1 MKTNLLFLASLF
13 FLQSNAQQD
22 AQFTQYMYNTI
33 LVNPAYA
40 GTREAL
46 SIFVSHRSQWSGIDG
61 APKTSSLSFNTP
73 IVENLGV
80 GLSVLNDKIGPVDEN
95 NIALDFSYSI
105 PTSEVYKLSFGIKGS
120 MNLLNVDFTKLYLG
134 SNNDVAFQNN
144 IDNKLS
150 PNVGVGFYLHSDI
163 SYVGISAPNLLEK
176 VEMVPEKT
184 HYYLIAG
191 HVFDLSPSLNF
202 KPAMQT
208 KYVKGAP
215 MEIDL
220 SANMMI
226 NEKFV
231 AGVSYRWNTAVS
243 ALLGFQTSESFFIG
257 YSYDVDTTKLGN
269 YNSGSHEIFLRFE
282 TFKMIHKTISPTF
295 F

>member
-1 MKTNLLFLASLF
+1 MKTNLLLFASLF
-13 FLQSNAQQD
+13 CIQLQAQQD

-33 LVNPAYA
+33 IVNPAYA

-202 KPAMQT
+202 KPAMQA

-257 YSYDVDTTKLGN
+257 YSYDIDTTKLGN